1 MSVSLR
7 AGARPR
13 RTAGPRESRRYRR
26 RTHHARAR
34 CTGRVVLRGRA
45 AIRLDRSFTSDQNGH
60 MASVPITELKA
71 HLAKYLR
78 MAQRGVEV
86 LVLERG
92 VAVARIVAM
101 PHRDESQDAGID
113 SLVRAGIVRRG
124 AGQIRSL
131 LRRRLPVSTNLL
143 GALDE
148 DREDRA

>member
-1 MSVSLR
+1 
-7 AGARPR
+7 
-13 RTAGPRESRRYRR
+13 
-26 RTHHARAR
+26 
-34 CTGRVVLRGRA
+34 
-45 AIRLDRSFTSDQNGH
+45 

-78 MAQRGVEV
+78 MARRGVEV

-101 PHRDESQDAGID
+101 PHNDESQDAGID

-124 AGQIRSL
+124 PGRIRSL
-131 LRRRLPVSTNLL
+131 LRRRLRVSTNLL